1 MIFFIQKLNIYLWER
16 THILKFIL
24 SIYSKN
30 EKESLHNGRFSWLP
44 SLLHAILDL
53 RINEIRLKKEEICSK
68 SLLSIIDHNFIA
80 FEITEFLCFLWP
92 RMNLVPLSLIC
103 KCIPPPAFIN
113 RDVVTR
119 LRQFRDEWTAL
130 DLPLP
135 SSDYYFVKFTPPEAS
150 LYRKLKPDRTSEITL
165 SFVEARRSRKK
176 KGKDNKELWNIEN

>member
-1 MIFFIQKLNIYLWER
+1 MRKNSYSQI
-16 THILKFIL
+16 HP
-24 SIYSKN
+24 IYSKN

-44 SLLHAILDL
+44 SLLHAIPDL

-80 FEITEFLCFLWP
+80 FETTEFLCFLWP

>member
-1 MIFFIQKLNIYLWER
+1 MRKNSYSQI
-16 THILKFIL
+16 HP
-24 SIYSKN
+24 IYSKN

-44 SLLHAILDL
+44 SLLHAIPDL
-53 RINEIRLKKEEICSK
+53 RINEIRLKKKKSVQNHCYLSSITTSSRSK
-68 SLLSIIDHNFIA
+68 QPSSSA
-80 FEITEFLCFLWP
+80 FWP

-176 KGKDNKELWNIEN
+176 RKR

>member
-30 EKESLHNGRFSWLP
+30 EKESLHNGILLITIVITRNPRP
-44 SLLHAILDL
+44 SHQW
-53 RINEIRLKKEEICSK
+53 NSPKKEEICSK

-80 FEITEFLCFLWP
+80 FETTEFLCFLWP

-176 KGKDNKELWNIEN
+176 RKR